1 MTSNRI
7 KRILHGIFE
16 ANYSFDLED
25 KRKKNLGPTVK
36 WLEKLDG
43 STKFTIAYVVQS
55 ALGGHQIP
63 IDSGT
68 MAVLRILDLVTEKDA
83 AAGVVPGLERAV
95 GKSKGIEFG
104 SLLHQLG
111 ADYTANP
118 FSPAVR
124 ELLLQIDPAA
134 KERFPQRAAPR
145 EVRTEQA
152 AEPAK
157 PRRRQ
162 NRRPQNPL
170 PTKPRP
176 GRRPQ
181 EGRRQRRAAH
191 ARRRPRPSLPGPPPR
206 PPSRRRLHGAAA
218 RPPSRPP
225 ASSGPRPKRPRKRP
239 RRRDSPNANHAR
251 LLLQNRGI
259 EFRVN
264 LVIGVPLLACP
275 AVLRPAVVR
284 HCWTSQQWHP
294 GSKGPISA
302 KFHANVSSGKRFA
315 VHIHALSLAP
325 IGTPPRCKRRAFLA
339 GRKLLK
345 VVLTA
350 AAVLAGGWLARS
362 AGAEPSP
369 PPALPA
375 STAPAVP
382 QGPLEDAA
390 EPFVPKQPPGQ
401 ADLDRREAM
410 ALFAAGATTSN
421 ARNMPRPCGCTSG
434 HCDWIR
440 RPPTSP
446 SRSSTWP
453 AT

>member
-1 MTSNRI
+1 MFACCLEDAGFEAAEEAFAALVHTFFDWNEVRVTSLSELSEVMAGLPDPRVTSNRI

-134 KERFPQRAAPR
+134 KERFPQRRAPR

-157 PRRRQ
+157 TPSAAKPAAAKPAPDQAAPSAGGRKKAGGKGEPRSAAPAEAVAPGPAAETAKPSPAPRR
-162 NRRPQNPL
+162 
-170 PTKPRP
+170 
-176 GRRPQ
+176 G
-181 EGRRQRRAAH
+181 GSAAE
-191 ARRRPRPSLPGPPPR
+191 PPP
-206 PPSRRRLHGAAA
+206 GQQ
-218 RPPSRPP
+218 RPP
-225 ASSGPRPKRPRKRP
+225 AETAKKASSSEGLAKRKPR
-239 RRRDSPNANHAR
+239 
-251 LLLQNRGI
+251 
-259 EFRVN
+259 
-264 LVIGVPLLACP
+264 
-275 AVLRPAVVR
+275 
-284 HCWTSQQWHP
+284 
-294 GSKGPISA
+294 
-302 KFHANVSSGKRFA
+302 
-315 VHIHALSLAP
+315 
-325 IGTPPRCKRRAFLA
+325 
-339 GRKLLK
+339 
-345 VVLTA
+345 
-350 AAVLAGGWLARS
+350 
-362 AGAEPSP
+362 
-369 PPALPA
+369 
-375 STAPAVP
+375 
-382 QGPLEDAA
+382 
-390 EPFVPKQPPGQ
+390 
-401 ADLDRREAM
+401 
-410 ALFAAGATTSN
+410 
-421 ARNMPRPCGCTSG
+421 
-434 HCDWIR
+434 
-440 RPPTSP
+440 
-446 SRSSTWP
+446 
-453 AT
+453 